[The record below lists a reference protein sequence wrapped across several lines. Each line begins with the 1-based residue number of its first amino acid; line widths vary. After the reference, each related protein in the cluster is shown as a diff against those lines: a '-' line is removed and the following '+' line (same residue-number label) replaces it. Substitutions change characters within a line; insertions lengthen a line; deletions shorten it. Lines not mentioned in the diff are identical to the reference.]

1 MSARLAVPVARHVPE
16 SDPLQTVQP
25 AGSPPVARRP
35 VVEALVLLLQPITLA
50 FDLASSLL
58 RARHLFTQA
67 GDLVLLALDQIVTL
81 VAGRSPALGG
91 HARVMS

>member
-1 MSARLAVPVARHVPE
+1 L
-16 SDPLQTVQP
+16 LL
-25 AGSPPVARRP
+25 
-35 VVEALVLLLQPITLA
+35 EALVLLLQPITLA